1 MKTLT
6 RFLIVIFACT
16 GLALTTF
23 AGPEPIRDYKDKVVA
38 PVPPPCDWHGF
49 YIGANIGGQ
58 WGESSTTDLD
68 GYNAVLVRRGDR
80 SRYDEEGFVGGGQV
94 GYNFQWKWLVV
105 GVEGDIGRMDL
116 DGAGIMPGSVPFY
129 HSDTIA
135 TTDSDF
141 YATFRDR
148 IGIAFNHWLFY
159 ATGGGIAVNYSTT
172 VLDTN
177 LTPPGSATI
186 NAREQEIDWGWCA
199 GGGVE
204 YMITCHWSIKGEYLH
219 FDLDNQDFHAPSNFG
234 RDFHWS
240 AQTKGNIARAGIN
253 YHF

>member
-49 YIGANIGGQ
+49 YIGAHIGGQ

-68 GYNAVLVRRGDR
+68 GYNLLNDR
-80 SRYDEEGFVGGGQV
+80 SRYDESGFVGGGQA

-105 GVEGDIGRMDL
+105 GVEGDLGSMNL
-116 DGAGIMPGSVPFY
+116 DGKGIQPDSARFF

-135 TTDSDF
+135 STNSDF
-141 YATFRDR
+141 YSTFRDR
-148 IGIAFNHWLFY
+148 IGVAFNHWLFY
-159 ATGGGIAVNYSTT
+159 ATGGGILVDYRTT
-172 VLDTN
+172 VEDTN
-177 LTPPGSATI
+177 PTAPGVGLIHAYT
-186 NAREQEIDWGWCA
+186 RELDWGWTA

-204 YMITCHWSIKGEYLH
+204 YMITCHWSIKAEYLH
-219 FDLDNQDFHAPSNFG
+219 FDLDDQNFHAVANTG
-234 RDFHWS
+234 NDFAWRTK
-240 AQTKGNIARAGIN
+240 TKGDIARAGIN
-253 YHF
+253 FHF